1 MGGAGATGGRCP
13 WDPGRRGRA
22 AASGGPH
29 DAGEP
34 KRPGPVDLS
43 VVVPAYDEADR
54 IAASLDRLCRYLAAW
69 PDGAEVVVVDDGSRD
84 GTFDIVERLV
94 GRLPVPLRLYRHAEN
109 RGKGAAVRTGMLRS
123 RGRLAG
129 FTDADLAY
137 PPEVFAAFAAAIA
150 GGADVVVG
158 RRHHP
163 GQQPPA
169 LRRAA
174 HAAFRRTVRAMLRIP
189 VHDTQCGIKLFRGT
203 AARALFGHSVVD
215 GFGFDPEV
223 LHLAARWGLRVV
235 EVDAPL
241 TSASPTSTVS
251 LLRDAPRMLG
261 DLARVRLRRIPPTPV
276 AVRVRSG
283 RS

>member
-1 MGGAGATGGRCP
+1 MG
-13 WDPGRRGRA
+13 A
-22 AASGGPH
+22 AA
-29 DAGEP
+29 EP
-34 KRPGPVDLS
+34 KRPVPVDLS
-43 VVVPAYDEADR
+43 VCLPAYDEAGR
-54 IAASLDRLCRYLAAW
+54 IAASLDRLCRYLAGW

-84 GTFDIVERLV
+84 GTFDVVERLV
-94 GRLPVPLRLYRHAEN
+94 GRLGVPLRLYRHAEN

-129 FTDADLAY
+129 FTDADLSY

-158 RRHHP
+158 HRHHP
-163 GQQPPA
+163 GQRPPA

-174 HAAFRRTVRAMLRIP
+174 HAAFRTTVRAMLSIP
-189 VHDTQCGIKLFRGT
+189 DVHDTQCGIKLFRGA

-223 LHLAARWGLRVV
+223 LHLAVRWGLRVV

-251 LLRDAPRMLG
+251 LLRDGPRMLA
-261 DLARVRLRRIPPTPV
+261 DLVRVRLRRVPPAP
-276 AVRVRSG
+276 AAIRVRSCP
-283 RS
+283 S